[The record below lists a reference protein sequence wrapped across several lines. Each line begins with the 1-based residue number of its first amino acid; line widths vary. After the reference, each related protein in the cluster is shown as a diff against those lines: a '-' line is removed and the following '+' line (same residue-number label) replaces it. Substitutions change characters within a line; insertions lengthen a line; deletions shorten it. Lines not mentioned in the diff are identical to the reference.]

1 VILLVVCVWSATA
14 LAGDYVIGEGDTL
27 GISVWGVK
35 ELSVAVK
42 VRPDGKIT
50 IPALGEV
57 KAAGLMP
64 TELQALLSRELENFV
79 RNPVVTVSV
88 TEITN
93 NKVFTF
99 GGGVKPSVYAL
110 ARRTT
115 LLELLCQVEDT
126 KNADLRRSYVLRN
139 GERVKENFHELFHEG
154 NVEEDMVIEPND
166 AIFFPALLE
175 TNVYVVGAVN
185 KPKHIEHREGLTVME
200 AILEAEGFTK
210 YADEN
215 DIFILRKDGGEEKR
229 IRVKVK
235 DLLRDGDFSQN
246 QSLRPGDYVIVK
258 EGIF

>member
-1 VILLVVCVWSATA
+1 
-14 LAGDYVIGEGDTL
+14 
-27 GISVWGVK
+27 
-35 ELSVAVK
+35 
-42 VRPDGKIT
+42 
-50 IPALGEV
+50 
-57 KAAGLMP
+57 
-64 TELQALLSRELENFV
+64 V

-115 LLELLCQVEDT
+115 LLELLCQVEEIKD
-126 KNADLRRSYVLRN
+126 ADLRRSYVLRN
-139 GERVKENFHELFHEG
+139 GEKVKENFHELFHEG
-154 NVEEDMVIEPND
+154 NVKEDMVIEPND

-210 YADEN
+210 YADELEAEGFTKYADEN

-235 DLLRDGDFSQN
+235 DLLKDGDFSQN
-246 QSLRPGDYVIVK
+246 QSLRPGDYIIVK